1 MMMMNGKKKGTQLLS
16 ALSHIKLIYQV
27 MRCIRHWAKIPER
40 QLSIIWGCDWDLELC
55 ERKRSVEGG
64 TGGGGGGVVEWWGS
78 PDCPP
83 KLQFGSVL
91 FTEITLTER
100 SEQSTTEWQTGTEV
114 EPHQQARQPQSILIK
129 QTSRDLYL
137 FSFRECWQ
145 WNQRKVNYKIKS
157 QKRRIGGGIK
167 FKV

>member
-1 MMMMNGKKKGTQLLS
+1 MRRLTHWQK
-16 ALSHIKLIYQV
+16 YQRSNFQYEAAIDGGENTETYNYV
-27 MRCIRHWAKIPER
+27 RER
-40 QLSIIWGCDWDLELC
+40 EVL
-55 ERKRSVEGG
+55 REGLVVA
-64 TGGGGGGVVEWWGS
+64 VVEWWGS

-83 KLQFGSVL
+83 KLQYGSVL

-157 QKRRIGGGIK
+157 QKGRIGGGIK

>member
-1 MMMMNGKKKGTQLLS
+1 MHQ
-16 ALSHIKLIYQV
+16 ALSKNTREAAQYNLRLRLRPRIMWEKEK
-27 MRCIRHWAKIPER
+27 C
-40 QLSIIWGCDWDLELC
+40 WGRDWWW
-55 ERKRSVEGG
+55 RWWS
-64 TGGGGGGVVEWWGS
+64 GGVLEWWGS

-83 KLQFGSVL
+83 KLQYGSVL

-157 QKRRIGGGIK
+157 QKGRIGGGIK